1 MVKYDVKTL
10 FDFIDA
16 CADISTKTSDT
27 TDELEYE
34 INLLNDIDFNDEQY
48 SEYWVNKKSIL
59 KLDLNMDNQIVNIRG
74 NGFALKNVYIVCK
87 WLFYITYNMP
97 AYSNTL
103 TVNFYNLT
111 IEAVLNRNS
120 IDCYEGDIGLVYCFH
135 PSTYATQTITHFY
148 NCTFNTKMFAAY
160 VGTHNGQSYNYCDA
174 LFAGHNTKHYLT
186 FTSCIFNTEFYR
198 LHRSGN
204 QGGHGDFF
212 KIIMYREN
220 STYYGRIVAEYCQ
233 FYTKIYLSD
242 RTSEG
247 SSLSGHGLV
256 SSAAL
261 NNCFFVFDIKSV
273 TSSTALTLFH
283 DCNCFNTYFVL
294 KDSAEHNI
302 QANLDFNTNSS
313 SSPNNWY
320 IFENKNTYKIKL
332 VNTSTSSVFQ
342 EITQETNA
350 KDAKWLVDNI
360 GFIVKV

>member
-10 FDFIDA
+10 FDFINA
-16 CADISTKTSDT
+16 CADISTKTSEN

-48 SEYWVNKKSIL
+48 SEYWVNKSSIL
-59 KLDLNMDNQIVNIRG
+59 ELTLNMNNQVVNIRG

-87 WLFYITYNMP
+87 WLFYITYNT
-97 AYSNTL
+97 SSGSEIS
-103 TVNFYNLT
+103 TVNFHNLT

-120 IDCYEGDIGLVYCFH
+120 IDCYGGGIGLVYCKIIS
-135 PSTYATQTITHFY
+135 PYPKNITHFY

-160 VGTHNGQSYNYCDA
+160 VGTVSGSSLIASDA
-174 LFAGHNTKHYLT
+174 LFTCTSNKHYLT

-212 KIIMYREN
+212 KIIMHEN
-220 STYYGRIVAEYCQ
+220 SSSYYGTTVAEYCQ

-247 SSLSGHGLV
+247 SSTAGHGLV
-256 SSAAL
+256 TSAAL
-261 NNCFFVFDIKSV
+261 NNCFFVFDVKSV
-273 TSSTALTLFH
+273 TSTTALTLFH

-294 KDSAEHNI
+294 RDSAEHTI
-302 QANLDFNTNSS
+302 QANLNFNTNSN

-320 IFENKNTYKIKL
+320 IFENKDTNKIYL
-332 VNTSTSSVFQ
+332 STSSTHFK
-342 EITQETNA
+342 EIKEETNA
-350 KDAKWLVDNI
+350 KDAAWLIDNI